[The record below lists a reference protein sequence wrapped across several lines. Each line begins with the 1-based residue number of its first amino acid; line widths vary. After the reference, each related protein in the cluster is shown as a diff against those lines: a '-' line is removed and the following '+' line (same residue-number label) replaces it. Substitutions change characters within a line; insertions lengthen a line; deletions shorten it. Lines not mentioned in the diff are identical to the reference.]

1 MRRLNSD
8 AIEYRKGFSLIEL
21 VVAMAIMV
29 ILGGIT
35 MLGVNAYLS
44 RNVDKYASELR
55 NQVDLVRQLVQSR
68 PGCCRLRLYEDA
80 EGYHSVV
87 EYSDDGV
94 TEWQAAPK
102 SILAGKADTSE
113 GDSEEKKLNEHSKT
127 SEITDLGRK
136 TKIVMTV
143 SSAIA
148 APGETV
154 TMEKE
159 LPGTQIGI
167 ISFDPDTGALLKPD
181 RSGIV
186 SSNAAEEITVTFQ
199 QKSDP
204 SNTAVVVIYPRNGY
218 TETR

>member
-1 MRRLNSD
+1 MVYMRRLNSD
-8 AIEYRKGFSLIEL
+8 AIAYRKGFSLIEL

-35 MLGVNAYLS
+35 MLGVNVYLS
-44 RNVDKYASELR
+44 RNVNKYASELR

-68 PGCCRLRLYEDA
+68 PGYCRLRLYED
-80 EGYHSVV
+80 EGGYHSVV

-94 TEWQAAPK
+94 SGWNAAPK
-102 SILAGKADTSE
+102 SILAGKSDTSE
-113 GDSEEKKLNEHSKT
+113 EDSKLNEHSKT

-136 TKIVMTV
+136 TRIVMTV
-143 SSAIA
+143 SSGIA

-159 LPGTQIGI
+159 LPGTQVGI

-181 RSGIV
+181 RSGLV
-186 SSNAAEEITVTFQ
+186 SSNAADEITVTFQ

-204 SNTAVVVIYPRNGY
+204 SNTAVVVIYPKNGY